1 MGYIFIVLSA
11 FSYCI
16 MSIFVKLAGEQLLTI
31 QIVFVRGMIT
41 LLVTYLI
48 LLKKRINPLGKNR
61 NVLII
66 RGLVGSI
73 ALFLV
78 YESLQRLSLSEATVI
93 QYLYPIFTALF
104 AGLLLSE
111 HIGKKIFF
119 SIVFGLL
126 GVYIIFDFS
135 IFKIEKV
142 PRFDVV
148 ISLSG
153 AMLTGLSYVLVKKAS
168 NLKESPYVIM
178 FYFPLFTVPLS
189 MLFLIDNW
197 VMPSTL
203 IWLYLIVVGISSL
216 FGQIFLTYGYELLP
230 ASKAAMTSYLQVPF
244 SVIAGVIIFKD
255 VITPNF
261 IFGTIIILFTILMM
275 IKRDRVNNLEK

>member
-11 FSYCI
+11 LSYCI
-16 MSIFVKLAGEQLLTI
+16 MSIFVKLAGEQLTTI
-31 QIVFVRGMIT
+31 QIVFIRGVIT

-48 LLKKRINPLGKNR
+48 LLKKQINPLGKNQ

-78 YESLQRLSLSEATVI
+78 YESLKRLSLSEATVI
-93 QYLYPIFTALF
+93 QYLYPIFTTLF

-111 HIGKKIFF
+111 HMDKKIFF
-119 SIVFGLL
+119 SIVSGLL
-126 GVYIIFDFS
+126 GVYVILDFS
-135 IFKIEKV
+135 ILKIENV
-142 PRFDVV
+142 PRMDVV

-153 AMLTGLSYVLVKKAS
+153 AILTGLSYVMVKKAS

-189 MLFLIDNW
+189 MLFLNGNW
-197 VMPSTL
+197 IMPSTL
-203 IWLYLIVVGISSL
+203 IWVYLIMVGISSQ

-244 SVIAGVIIFKD
+244 SVIAGIIIFKD
-255 VITPNF
+255 AITPKF

-275 IKRDRVNNLEK
+275 IKRDRVNNLEQ

>member
-41 LLVTYLI
+41 LLITYLI

-78 YESLQRLSLSEATVI
+78 YESLQRLSLPEATVI

-126 GVYIIFDFS
+126 GVYIILDFS
-135 IFKIEKV
+135 ILKIEKV
-142 PRFDVV
+142 PRIDVV
-148 ISLSG
+148 ISISG

-189 MLFLIDNW
+189 MLFLTDNW

-203 IWLYLIVVGISSL
+203 IWAYLIVVGISSQ

-244 SVIAGVIIFKD
+244 SVIAGIIIFKD

-261 IFGTIIILFTILMM
+261 IFGTTIILFTILMM